1 MNLASAWRM
10 NANPSTAARVEL
22 SLVEID
28 PPLEQPPH
36 VTTRGPISGPTT
48 VERTESEQRAPGG
61 DRFLAEAAREYR
73 DGHIDQPLW
82 VRAIDRADG
91 DETTALEA
99 YLQARAI
106 ALRLAM
112 REKRSGASARR
123 NRVLHDADP
132 ADDDAEDR
140 PRGTPGKTS
149 GGSEHNDG
157 KPLRKRLTIGA
168 AMVVSVAAL
177 AWWMTAQRTSDSVAP
192 PVATA
197 TAPTGNRSAPMPG
210 VGSEQPAARS
220 AVVPASA
227 EEQAREL
234 EAKVQQLMTAGN
246 WNVLILHATEWTR
259 KAPTN
264 ANAWKQLSIGY
275 TKLRQFNDASDA
287 ADRAIELAPTDYS
300 MWRNL
305 GQIELAAKEPEA
317 ALRAFDRAIE
327 LNDQDVE
334 SLVLAGTTNAQLGR
348 LPQARVAFDKAMAL
362 SPGNADALCGQAL
375 LAQKQ
380 GKPKEAEAIARQLKA
395 TDTVCSY
402 PPDPGSVAVAAPSST
417 TYKSVPVR
425 GR

>member
-1 MNLASAWRM
+1 M
-10 NANPSTAARVEL
+10 NANTSTAAPVEL

-48 VERTESEQRAPGG
+48 VERTESEQRAPDG

-73 DGHIDQPLW
+73 NGHIDQPLW

-123 NRVLHDADP
+123 NRAPYGADP
-132 ADDDAEDR
+132 SDDDVEDR
-140 PRGTPGKTS
+140 PRGARSEPRR
-149 GGSEHNDG
+149 SEHHDG
-157 KPLRKRLTIGA
+157 NPLRKRLTIGA
-168 AMVVSVAAL
+168 AMVVCVAAS
-177 AWWMTAQRTSDSVAP
+177 AWWMTAQRARDSAPP

-197 TAPTGNRSAPMPG
+197 AAPAGNLSRPTPEAGNGKSAATDA
-210 VGSEQPAARS
+210 VAPAGTDD
-220 AVVPASA
+220 
-227 EEQAREL
+227 QAREL
-234 EAKVQQLMTAGN
+234 EAKVQQLMSAGN

-264 ANAWKQLSIGY
+264 ADAWKLLSIGY
-275 TKLRQFNDASDA
+275 SKLRQFNDASDA
-287 ADRAIELAPTDYS
+287 ANRAIELAPTDYS

-305 GQIELAAKEPEA
+305 GQIELAAKEPQA

-327 LNDQDVE
+327 LNEQDVE

-348 LPQARVAFDKAMAL
+348 LPQARIAFDKAMAL
-362 SPGNADALCGQAL
+362 SPGNADALCGQVL

-395 TDTVCSY
+395 TDTVCSDLA
-402 PPDPGSVAVAAPSST
+402 DPGIAAAATPST
-417 TYKSVPVR
+417 ATYRSVPVR